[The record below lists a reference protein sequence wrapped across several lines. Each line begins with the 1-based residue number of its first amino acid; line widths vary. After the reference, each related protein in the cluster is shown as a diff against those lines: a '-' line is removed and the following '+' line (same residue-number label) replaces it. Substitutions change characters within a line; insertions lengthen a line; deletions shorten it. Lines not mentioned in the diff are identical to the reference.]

1 MGRYRIYATTTGVYL
16 KPLSYGENDAGDVPK
31 AVASDLEGLGV
42 GGVEQENISKA
53 LDDGEK
59 SGLLLTEDTPDDF
72 PGVCW
77 VDVDDEE
84 GAAMLTITSPLG
96 NGCCV
101 EESDIMDQLQAAGA
115 GDFTILHDAIKQALG
130 KAQKLDEPYSCKVAE
145 RSDAQ
150 VQLDI
155 SPDKLE
161 VRLATK
167 DAHGGAELKIDDIL
181 KALEEKGVTFGILKE
196 DIEQIVADKSEVTD
210 ALVAKGK
217 ESINGEDGRIE
228 YHFDA
233 FAEDVGP
240 KILENDIADF
250 KDLGLFESVAAGD
263 LLATRIPPTEGEE
276 GTDVFGNPI
285 PAVTGKDTT
294 LPVGKNTEEGKDP
307 NTLVATAEGQPKLVG
322 GKVIV
327 DELLDIRGDVDLS
340 TGNIDF
346 VGSVIIRGAIYA
358 GFEVKAG
365 DSVTCLD
372 VVEGAEIEAGG
383 DVVLK
388 WGMKGQN
395 RGVIKAGGDV
405 MAKFIESSKVIAGG
419 SVIVEDFIMN
429 SDVRATKEIKCSG
442 KKGWI
447 SGGHLSA
454 GEEVNCKVIGNET
467 GVKTEVEVG
476 IQPQLRV
483 DYHSL
488 KMRLNE
494 IAPKIE
500 MMSKTYSQLEELKKK
515 GLLSD
520 EKEEMRY
527 KIMNALSQ
535 LEREFEQG
543 EKQIAEIEKI
553 LNNSHGGRIVASEI
567 VYSGIIL
574 TIGSLKECLYEP
586 WKKVT
591 FTSDGNEIQMSSL

>member
-1 MGRYRIYATTTGVYL
+1 MGRYRIYATTAGVYL
-16 KPLSYGENDAGDVPK
+16 KPLNYGENDASDVPE

-42 GGVEQENISKA
+42 ASVEQAEISKA
-53 LDDGEK
+53 FDNGEE
-59 SGLLLTEDTPDDF
+59 SGLLLTGDTPDDF

-77 VDVDDEE
+77 VDVDDEG
-84 GAAMLTITSPLG
+84 GAAILTITSPLG
-96 NGCCV
+96 NGRCV
-101 EESDIMDQLQAAGA
+101 EESGVMDELQAAGV
-115 GDFTILHDAIKQALG
+115 GDFTILHDAIKQAIG
-130 KAQKLDEPYSCKVAE
+130 KAQKLTEPYSCKVAE
-145 RSDAQ
+145 RSDVQ

-161 VRLATK
+161 VRLIIK
-167 DAHGGAELKIDDIL
+167 DAQGGAKLMIDDIL
-181 KALEEKGVTFGILKE
+181 KALAEKEITFGILYE
-196 DIEQIVADKSEVTD
+196 NIDQIIAGKLELTD
-210 ALVAKGK
+210 ALIAKGK
-217 ESINGEDGRIE
+217 KSINGEDGRIE

-233 FAEDVGP
+233 FLEDVGP

-250 KDLGLFESVAAGD
+250 KDLGLFESVAVGD
-263 LLATRIPPTEGEE
+263 LLATRIPLIEGEE

-285 PAVTGKDTT
+285 PAVRGKDTT
-294 LPVGKNTEEGKDP
+294 LPKGKNTEEGKDP
-307 NTLVATAEGQPKLVG
+307 NTLVAIAEGQPKLLG

-346 VGSVIIRGAIYA
+346 VGSVIIRGAISA
-358 GFEVKAG
+358 GFKVKAG

-405 MAKFIESSKVIAGG
+405 MAKFLESCKVIAGG

-429 SDVRATKEIKCSG
+429 SDIRATTEIRCSG

-447 SGGHLSA
+447 SGGRLSA
-454 GEEVNCKVIGNET
+454 GEEVNCKVIGNES

-483 DYHSL
+483 DYQAL
-488 KMRLNE
+488 KIRLSE
-494 IAPKIE
+494 IAPKLE
-500 MMSKTYSQLEELKKK
+500 MMSKTYRQLEELKKK
-515 GLLSD
+515 GALSD

-543 EKQIAEIEKI
+543 EKQVAEIKKI
-553 LNNSHGGRIVASEI
+553 LSSSHGGKIVVSGI
-567 VYSGIIL
+567 VYSGIII
-574 TIGSLKECLYEP
+574 TIGSLKERLYDP
-586 WKKVT
+586 WERIT
-591 FTSDGNEIQMSSL
+591 FTSDGNEIQMTSI